1 MGGGARF
8 AHPKWVWTYY
18 GGWWPEPKN
27 AKLNTLITF
36 GAIAG
41 LTGVVWSYSADKERR
56 IMYPRNWI
64 PSMLWAK
71 EFHDP
76 QHVAFWKEQL
86 AKEGRQWIE
95 PIPDSM
101 KSWWPLY
108 RTDKQQGK
116 VGKADLEL

>member
-18 GGWWPEPKN
+18 GGWWPEPKG
-27 AKLNTLITF
+27 AALNSVITM
-36 GAIAG
+36 GAILG
-41 LTGVVWSYSADKERR
+41 LTGVAWSVSADRERR
-56 IMYPRNWI
+56 LMYPQNWI

-86 AKEGRQWIE
+86 AKEGREWIE

-101 KSWWPLY
+101 KSWWPLH
-108 RTDKQQGK
+108 RNSQK
-116 VGKADLEL
+116 